1 MAPPLSAFVWL
12 RVTTITFVYAESQ
25 DKPIP
30 DFEEPSPLLLERAM
44 FDVDQHRFRVANL
57 TLQTLINTYP
67 ESEYASKAKQA
78 WMTRE
83 SHRAASRG
91 LLRHSA
97 STGEWTTRRKGLQ
110 FPDERI

>member
-30 DFEEPSPLLLERAM
+30 DFEEPSPLLCERAM
-44 FDVDQHRFRVANL
+44 FAVEQHRLSAANL

-67 ESEYASKAKQA
+67 DSEYASKAQ
-78 WMTRE
+78 T
-83 SHRAASRG
+83 SVG
-91 LLRHSA
+91 
-97 STGEWTTRRKGLQ
+97 
-110 FPDERI
+110 